1 VPRVQKFHVVTA
13 TTTLAQL
20 IPYNKKRVGI
30 LLKVMSGQPCYVS
43 NDQTD
48 VAATGFPLA
57 VGEYLSLMSRDG
69 DVPELAL
76 YGLTLLA
83 TTNVRIIETFGEPE
97 L

>member
-1 VPRVQKFHVVTA
+1 MPRVQNFRVVTV
-13 TTTLAQL
+13 TTDLVQL
-20 IPYNKKRVGI
+20 VPYNKKRVGI
-30 LLKVMSGQPCYVS
+30 LLKVMSGQPCYLS

-48 VAATGFPLA
+48 VAATGFPLSI
-57 VGEYLSLMSRDG
+57 GEYLSLMSRDG

-83 TTNVRIIETFGEPE
+83 TTNLRIIETFGEPE

>member
-1 VPRVQKFHVVTA
+1 VPRVQRFHVVTV
-13 TTTLAQL
+13 TTDLAQL
-20 IPYNKKRVGI
+20 VPYNKQRVGI
-30 LLKVMSGQPCYVS
+30 LLKVLSGQPCYLS

-57 VGEYLSLMSRDG
+57 TGEYLSLMSRDG

-83 TTNVRIIETFGEPE
+83 TTNLRIIETFGEPE